1 MEQAPSACIV
11 CGSTSRALLIEK
23 NEWTVHKCAGC
34 GLGVLD
40 PRPGPE
46 ELGRLYEKEYF
57 DSHYSERLPVGS
69 PEMQRRL
76 SQQSHRLRFFKPL
89 KKEGLVVDIGCG
101 MGYFLHA
108 ARLSGYRVHGVD
120 LSDYAASYITG
131 ELQIPVAVGPIDAIE
146 FGERSVDV
154 LTLWHSLEH
163 MRHPLQSLGHMTR
176 WLKQDG
182 LLVIE
187 VPNHEGTDAVKM
199 GPDWPDWD
207 LPYHLYHFAP
217 RSLRALL
224 TAIGFEVIRE
234 KTYLSEHI
242 RRRLENLFM
251 PGFLARLI
259 ATSFS
264 GSGYAVI
271 ARRKD

>member
-1 MEQAPSACIV
+1 
-11 CGSTSRALLIEK
+11 
-23 NEWTVHKCAGC
+23 
-34 GLGVLD
+34 VLA

-57 DSHYSERLPVGS
+57 DSHYSERLPVDS
-69 PEMQRRL
+69 PEMKRRL

-89 KKEGLVVDIGCG
+89 KKEGLVVDVGCG

-131 ELQIPVAVGPIDAIE
+131 ELQIPVKIGPLDEIDFA
-146 FGERSVDV
+146 ERSVDV

-163 MRHPLQSLGHMTR
+163 MRHPLQSLTKMAR
-176 WLKQDG
+176 WLKNDG

-199 GPDWPDWD
+199 GSEWPDWD
-207 LPYHLYHFAP
+207 LPYHLHHFSPNA
-217 RSLRALL
+217 LRTMLA
-224 TAIGFEVIRE
+224 TIGFEVIRE

-242 RRRLENLFM
+242 RRKLENLFL

-259 ATSFS
+259 ATFYS

-271 ARRKD
+271 ARKKD

>member
-1 MEQAPSACIV
+1 MERVPSACIV
-11 CGSTSRALLIEK
+11 CACAERTRLVEK
-23 NEWTVHKCAGC
+23 QGWTVYKCAGC

-40 PRPGPE
+40 PRPEPE
-46 ELGRLYEKEYF
+46 ELASLYDREYF
-57 DSHYSERLPVGS
+57 KSHYTEKLPVDS

-76 SQQSHRLRFFKPL
+76 SQQSHRLRFFRPL

-101 MGYFLHA
+101 MGYFLLA
-108 ARLSGYRVHGVD
+108 AKRAGYGVRGVD
-120 LSDYAASYITG
+120 LSDWAASYITG
-131 ELQIPVAVGPIDAIE
+131 ELQIPVSIGPMDAIE
-146 FGERSVDV
+146 LGEGTVDV

-163 MRHPLQSLGHMTR
+163 MRHPLESLNRMAG
-176 WLKQDG
+176 WLKPEG

-199 GPDWPDWD
+199 GAEWPDWD

-224 TAIGFEVIRE
+224 AATGFEVIRE
-234 KTYLSEHI
+234 KTYLSEHV
-242 RRRLENLFM
+242 RRRLESLFV

-259 ATSFS
+259 ATFYS